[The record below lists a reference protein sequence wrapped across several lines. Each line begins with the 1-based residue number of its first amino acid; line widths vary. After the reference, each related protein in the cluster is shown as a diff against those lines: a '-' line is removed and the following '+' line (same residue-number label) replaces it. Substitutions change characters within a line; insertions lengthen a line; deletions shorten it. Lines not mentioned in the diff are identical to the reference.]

1 MNKIYS
7 EQIRNNF
14 IKKFA
19 SSSSF
24 YSLDEFVRNYEQY
37 VYSILDT
44 HVTSFQML
52 EINMELVVAFS
63 DLYKIL
69 MHKRN
74 QNILTTEDYFI

>member
-14 IKKFA
+14 IKKF
-19 SSSSF
+19 STSSSF